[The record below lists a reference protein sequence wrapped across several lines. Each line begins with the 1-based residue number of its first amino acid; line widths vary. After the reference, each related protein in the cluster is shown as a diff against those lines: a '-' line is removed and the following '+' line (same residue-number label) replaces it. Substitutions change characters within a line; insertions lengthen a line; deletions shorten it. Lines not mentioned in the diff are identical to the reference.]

1 MDHFAR
7 TGCSGDMSNNSQI
20 DDVVLDILSDV
31 LQEPV
36 AEIQAEPALAAHA
49 WTSLA
54 SLEALAQ
61 LENELG
67 IVLDLRAFNAVR
79 TVDALIELARAATAA
94 GASAP

>member
-1 MDHFAR
+1 
-7 TGCSGDMSNNSQI
+7 MSNASQV
-20 DDVVLDILSDV
+20 DNVVLDILSDV

-36 AEIQAEPALAAHA
+36 DEFRAEPALAAHA

-54 SLEALAQ
+54 SLEVLAQ

-79 TVDALIELARAATAA
+79 TVNALVELACAAVS
-94 GASAP
+94 GASATVAETP

>member
-1 MDHFAR
+1 M
-7 TGCSGDMSNNSQI
+7 NNESKI
-20 DDVVLDILSDV
+20 GDVVLDALSDV

-36 AEIQAEPALAAHA
+36 GGLEAEPALAAHA

-54 SLEALAQ
+54 SLEVLAQ

-79 TVDALIELARAATAA
+79 TVDALIELVRATANA
-94 GASAP
+94 AEMPAS